1 MQANKTSLVKL
12 AQKFCNKNS
21 YTLED
26 FFQLYEYVNAEKGF
40 DKFGNL
46 NPIGSWMI
54 RSVLDAIMID
64 VFDAEPQ
71 INSSYLG
78 EIFYGFKNKNE
89 RLNSFLLS
97 FNKSKQDWFKLHKQ
111 YIGIECEDPN
121 K

>member
-1 MQANKTSLVKL
+1 MRSVGKMALEFYGKEN
-12 AQKFCNKNS
+12 
-21 YTLED
+21 YTNED
-26 FFQLYEYVNAEKGF
+26 FFQHYEYVNTEKGF
-40 DKFGNL
+40 DKFGAL

-54 RSVLDAIMID
+54 RNVLDAIMID
-64 VFDAEPQ
+64 KFDAEPQ
-71 INSSYLG
+71 INPSYLG

-111 YIGIECEDPN
+111 YIGIECKESN

>member
-1 MQANKTSLVKL
+1 MKPIVKL
-12 AQKFCNKNS
+12 ALDFCDKDS
-21 YTLED
+21 YTNED
-26 FFQLYEYVNAEKGF
+26 FFRLYEYVNVEQGF
-40 DKFGNL
+40 DKFGAL

-64 VFDAEPQ
+64 EFDADPQ
-71 INSSYLG
+71 INPSYPG

-89 RLNSFLLS
+89 RLNSFMSS

-111 YIGIECEDPN
+111 YIGIECEESN

>member
-1 MQANKTSLVKL
+1 MKPIVKL
-12 AQKFCNKNS
+12 ALKFCDKDS
-21 YTLED
+21 YSNED
-26 FFQLYEYVNAEKGF
+26 FFRLYEYVNAEQGF
-40 DKFGNL
+40 DKFGAL
-46 NPIGSWMI
+46 NPLGSWMI

-64 VFDAEPQ
+64 VFDAESQ
-71 INSSYLG
+71 INPSYTG

-111 YIGIECEDPN
+111 YIGIECEESN

>member
-1 MQANKTSLVKL
+1 MKPVVKMVL
-12 AQKFCNKNS
+12 EFYGKEN
-21 YTLED
+21 YTNED

-64 VFDAEPQ
+64 VFDAESQ
-71 INSSYLG
+71 INPSYTG

-111 YIGIECEDPN
+111 YIGIECEESN

>member
-1 MQANKTSLVKL
+1 MKSVVKMVL
-12 AQKFCNKNS
+12 EFCGKEN
-21 YTLED
+21 YTNED
-26 FFQLYEYVNAEKGF
+26 FFQLYKYVNAEKGF

-46 NPIGSWMI
+46 NPIGNWMI

-64 VFDAEPQ
+64 EFDAEPQ
-71 INSSYLG
+71 INQSYLG
-78 EIFYGFKNKNE
+78 EIYYGFKKKNE

-111 YIGIECEDPN
+111 YIGIECEEPN

>member
-1 MQANKTSLVKL
+1 MKSVVKMIL
-12 AQKFCNKNS
+12 EFHDKENYDS
-21 YTLED
+21 ED
-26 FFQLYEYVNAEKGF
+26 FFQLYEYVNSEKGF
-40 DKFGNL
+40 DKFGAL

-64 VFDAEPQ
+64 EFDAEPQ
-71 INSSYLG
+71 INPSYPG

-89 RLNSFLLS
+89 RLNSFLSS

-111 YIGIECEDPN
+111 YIGIRCEDPN

>member
-1 MQANKTSLVKL
+1 MKSVVKMAL
-12 AQKFCNKNS
+12 EFYGKENYNN
-21 YTLED
+21 ED
-26 FFQLYEYVNAEKGF
+26 FFHIYEYVNAEKGF

-54 RSVLDAIMID
+54 RSFLDAIIID
-64 VFDAEPQ
+64 VFDSEPQ
-71 INSSYLG
+71 INPSYLG
-78 EIFYGFKNKNE
+78 KIFYGFKNKNE

-111 YIGIECEDPN
+111 YIEIECEESN